1 MEKQDMIGRLVNMYY
16 LLERDEKFFEEDD
29 KAVKSLRDQKF
40 GVRMAAIA
48 LGVWDDVIE
57 KIEQERLTQAK
68 S

>member
-1 MEKQDMIGRLVNMYY
+1 MEKQGIIGRLVNMYY

-29 KAVKSLRDQKF
+29 KALVALRNQKF
-40 GVRMAAIA
+40 GVRMASIA

-57 KIEQERLTQAK
+57 IVERERLTQNK